1 MNMGDMIGTV
11 FKYGIV
17 FSIPVC
23 IVTIIVNLLIRK
35 RKQIG
40 TAAILYRCLFTA
52 YCCFLLTA
60 VFVGRP
66 RVQGAM
72 LIPFSSYYEA
82 WITRSF
88 IGWRNILINIAMF
101 IPFGILF
108 PVAWSKNIKLKNFAL
123 IAGVATLSIEIVQ
136 YVSKKGLFEVD
147 DLINNLIGALIGFLI
162 WNCLF
167 QNVGKVTNVKY
178 TK

>member
-52 YCCFLLTA
+52 YCCFLLAA

-66 RVQGAM
+66 RVHGAM

-82 WITRSF
+82 WAAKSF
-88 IGWRNILINIAMF
+88 IGWRNILLNIAMF
-101 IPFGILF
+101 IPFGALLPICWDRKLNLRKLLVI
-108 PVAWSKNIKLKNFAL
+108 VALTS
-123 IAGVATLSIEIVQ
+123 LSIETVQ
-136 YVSKKGLFEVD
+136 YISRTGLFEID
-147 DLINNLIGALIGFLI
+147 DLINNLLGALIGFGGWKLLKKFI
-162 WNCLF
+162 PHRND
-167 QNVGKVTNVKY
+167 K
-178 TK
+178 